1 MEYATFVWSPH
12 TAANINKLEAV
23 QRRAV
28 RFVMSNYDR
37 HSSVTNMIS
46 VLQLKNLQERR
57 NVQSL
62 LIFYKILNNM
72 VDVSLPDCMM
82 PGSTQTRGHNKKFIV
97 IQSRIDAY
105 KFSFFPRVIS
115 LWNNLPQDIVQTP
128 TYEQFQDL
136 LYKLYNIK

>member
-1 MEYATFVWSPH
+1 M
-12 TAANINKLEAV
+12 
-23 QRRAV
+23 
-28 RFVMSNYDR
+28 
-37 HSSVTNMIS
+37 
-46 VLQLKNLQERR
+46 KNLQERR

-72 VDVSLPDCMM
+72 VDVSLPDCMI

-115 LWNNLPQDIVQTP
+115 LWNNLPQDIVQAP

-136 LYKLYNIK
+136 LSRLTIVSREAKKKQQ

>member
-23 QRRAV
+23 QRRAA

-46 VLQLKNLQERR
+46 VLQWKNLQERR

-62 LIFYKILNNM
+62 LTFYKILNNM
-72 VDVSLPDCMM
+72 VDVSFYICLVTTHAQQLILP
-82 PGSTQTRGHNKKFIV
+82 N
-97 IQSRIDAY
+97 
-105 KFSFFPRVIS
+105 
-115 LWNNLPQDIVQTP
+115 
-128 TYEQFQDL
+128 
-136 LYKLYNIK
+136 